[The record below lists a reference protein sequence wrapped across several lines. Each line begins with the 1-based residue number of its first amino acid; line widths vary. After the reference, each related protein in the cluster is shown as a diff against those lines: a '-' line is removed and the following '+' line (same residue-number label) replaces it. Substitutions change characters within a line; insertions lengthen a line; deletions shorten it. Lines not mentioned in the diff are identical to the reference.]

1 MREVSFKREISLEHT
16 KHDIILKVHVDLLSW
31 WNKVRQDYNL
41 ESLVTLD
48 RTYRADHFPVTK

>member
-31 WNKVRQDYNL
+31 
-41 ESLVTLD
+41 
-48 RTYRADHFPVTK
+48 